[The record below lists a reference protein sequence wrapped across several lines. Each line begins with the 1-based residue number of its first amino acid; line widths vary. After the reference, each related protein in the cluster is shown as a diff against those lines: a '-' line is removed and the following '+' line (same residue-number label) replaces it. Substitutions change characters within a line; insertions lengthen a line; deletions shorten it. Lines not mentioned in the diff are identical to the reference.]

1 MNSRFTGAI
10 KVEEQSPFYSMYLSH
25 QANALPPAPEKP
37 ASEQLGYEPVPTDM
51 SGADMPPM
59 PGDQPPEPEQKL
71 NVLGEPVEPSEL
83 GQTIVEGITDLG
95 RRIVHPFITNP
106 AVQGPIKG
114 ATDLVNQI
122 SSLDNELGQV
132 LGVYDRDR
140 QPMQLPDITEDMPV
154 ASEGGKELIAT
165 LTQFLTPFKAAG
177 GFKAGPLTMES
188 FRAGALADALFD
200 PESGN
205 LWDMAKEQGWVPELT
220 QYLSAK
226 VDEEAPA
233 EDRLMSRLK
242 TVFGEGGPLGVAAD
256 GIFKLASMAKKAYF
270 PGKEESLQKVQ
281 KDDVTAQVMYE
292 NGKPVAGVGLF
303 KNFNPIAI
311 RSLDIKN
318 LGKQVVVNMPIKQFL
333 KLANTF
339 DDGLPEDYK
348 MRGLSNVEKYDDI
361 PYLMF
366 DVPKNG
372 IAQVR
377 SHEGRHR
384 AVKLLERGETT
395 MPVAIS
401 VDATERTKI
410 AWDSQTNPK
419 DYYYSDVFP
428 EKMIGET
435 NSESYKTGEVFDF
448 PVKRGE
454 YGIVTTSKGDN

>member
-1 MNSRFTGAI
+1 M
-10 KVEEQSPFYSMYLSH
+10 EEQSPFYSMYLSY

-37 ASEQLGYEPVPTDM
+37 LEERVPT
-51 SGADMPPM
+51 PM
-59 PGDQPPEPEQKL
+59 DDVPKPEPEQKL

-83 GQTIVEGITDLG
+83 GQTIVEDITDLG
-95 RRIVHPFITNP
+95 RRIVDPFMTSP

-165 LTQFLTPFKAAG
+165 LTQFLAPFKAAG

-281 KDDVTAQVMYE
+281 EEEDILGDLLASFDDLGGKKYSGTKRPVIEEPDEVAQQITPKESVWDEFLPIAEDRSEARFKSKSFVVEYPIDDFLRLADE
-292 NGKPVAGVGLF
+292 GEYADKAKRVAG
-303 KNFNPIAI
+303 
-311 RSLDIKN
+311 
-318 LGKQVVVNMPIKQFL
+318 
-333 KLANTF
+333 F
-339 DDGLPEDYK
+339 DKFETYPQLTVQTMKTGVAK
-348 MRGLSNVEKYDDI
+348 VTG
-361 PYLMF
+361 
-366 DVPKNG
+366 
-372 IAQVR
+372 
-377 SHEGRHR
+377 HEGRHR
-384 AVKLLERGETT
+384 ARELKKRGYTT
-395 MPVAIS
+395 MPVEFRSDIDTPIRWSEQGDPKNYDYRELFPKGLVGQDKSLARKER
-401 VDATERTKI
+401 DAVR
-410 AWDSQTNPK
+410 P
-419 DYYYSDVFP
+419 FP
-428 EKMIGET
+428 I
-435 NSESYKTGEVFDF
+435 
-448 PVKRGE
+448 KRGD
-454 YGIVTTSKGDN
+454 YGIIKTSKGDN